1 VEGVEYIDM
10 DEGRM
15 PLSVSCEGG
24 KESPSSKKFGEFF
37 SVTEEEKTS
46 ENCYVFGVGI

>member
-1 VEGVEYIDM
+1 M

-15 PLSVSCEGG
+15 QLSVSCESG

-37 SVTEEEKTS
+37 SVAEEGKAS
-46 ENCYVFGVGI
+46 ENCSVFGVGI